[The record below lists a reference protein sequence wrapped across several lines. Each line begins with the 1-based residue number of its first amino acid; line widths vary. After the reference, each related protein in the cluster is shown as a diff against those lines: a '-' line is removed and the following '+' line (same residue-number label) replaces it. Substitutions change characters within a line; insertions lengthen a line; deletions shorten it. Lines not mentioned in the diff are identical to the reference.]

1 MKESVIAILP
11 EIILVVGASLVL
23 FLPSRRERTSISPWL
38 AIIFIFGA
46 LFLNSFTSFQ
56 GYYFRDHIIID
67 TAGVLARF
75 IVYLLG
81 ALVVFGSI
89 SDYSDFYLENVHYS
103 LLLFSLAGGGIL
115 CVANHFVTIILALE
129 LLTIPTY
136 ALVAERKFSISIE
149 GAMKYFLFGLAFL
162 AIMLYGFSFF
172 VGAFLSRGAAVSGGL
187 LITGLLLFLS
197 GFSFKVTLF
206 PFHFWAP
213 DAYESSS
220 PQVAGYLATASKV
233 AAFIALFRIIVH
245 YSEIGGSPLALSLYL
260 LAVASMTFG
269 NLAALV
275 QDNVKRILA
284 YSGVVHAGYL
294 LIPLVAL
301 EWNNPLVKSS
311 FLFYLLVYTLA
322 NLGAF
327 LVIAAIDER
336 GELRSFRG
344 LSKESPFL
352 AAAMTVF
359 LLSLGGFPP
368 LAGFF
373 GKLYL
378 FSAAVSNGQ
387 IVLAIIG
394 VVNSVISFGYYLK
407 VVREMYLEE
416 GEAEIAFPSPWLY
429 GALYFLLFVILFIP
443 LYQTDLL
450 ILSGLF

>member
-1 MKESVIAILP
+1 
-11 EIILVVGASLVL
+11 
-23 FLPSRRERTSISPWL
+23 
-38 AIIFIFGA
+38 
-46 LFLNSFTSFQ
+46 
-56 GYYFRDHIIID
+56 
-67 TAGVLARF
+67 
-75 IVYLLG
+75 
-81 ALVVFGSI
+81 
-89 SDYSDFYLENVHYS
+89 
-103 LLLFSLAGGGIL
+103 
-115 CVANHFVTIILALE
+115 
-129 LLTIPTY
+129 
-136 ALVAERKFSISIE
+136 
-149 GAMKYFLFGLAFL
+149 
-162 AIMLYGFSFF
+162 
-172 VGAFLSRGAAVSGGL
+172 
-187 LITGLLLFLS
+187 
-197 GFSFKVTLF
+197 
-206 PFHFWAP
+206 
-213 DAYESSS
+213 
-220 PQVAGYLATASKV
+220 
-233 AAFIALFRIIVH
+233 
-245 YSEIGGSPLALSLYL
+245 
-260 LAVASMTFG
+260 MTFG